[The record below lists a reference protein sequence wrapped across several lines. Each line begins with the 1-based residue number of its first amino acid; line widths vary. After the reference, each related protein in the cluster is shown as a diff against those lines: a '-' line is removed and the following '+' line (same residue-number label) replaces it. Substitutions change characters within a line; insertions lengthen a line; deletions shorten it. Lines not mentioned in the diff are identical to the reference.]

1 MLQVFSAEGGQPMS
15 ATDRSTIPDG
25 GLRGALTTPKIVFLV
40 VAAAAPLA
48 AMIGVLPLALALGA
62 GAATPATYVAVG
74 LILLCFSVGY
84 AAMSRRIT
92 NTGGFYTY
100 VAAGLGKPP
109 AIAAALIAVIAY
121 NAVAVELV
129 GAFGYFTRLILQGE
143 FGITL
148 PWELYAGAAVLA
160 VAVLGYR
167 KVDLSAR
174 VLAVLMVAELA
185 ILLVLD
191 TGVLGHKGGSALP
204 SASFAPH
211 AIMTAGFGLG
221 LMFAF
226 QSFLGF
232 ESAALYGEE
241 ARNPSRSVPLATYVS
256 VSVIM
261 IFYGFTSWV
270 VVGAVGAGNAA
281 KAANQQLGNLLFAI
295 DDQYVA
301 KAVTTVMMVAICTSL
316 FASMLAI
323 HNAASRYMFVLGRE
337 HVLPSWLG
345 HAHGSHQS
353 PSRASLVQT
362 TVNVAVAGGFAVAG
376 LDPYL
381 NLATSMTGLGT
392 LGIVILQ
399 AMAAVAVIGFFRR
412 RPGRHWW
419 KTGLAPLIGAA
430 GLITAIA
437 LILANYS
444 ALTGVSNPVINSLP
458 WLLAAAAIGGIGYAL
473 WLRRHRPHVYALIA
487 AGAAEHPEA
496 EMSPD
501 VQRADTSLA

>member
-1 MLQVFSAEGGQPMS
+1 MS
-15 ATDRSTIPDG
+15 ATAPPTPPDAV
-25 GLRGALTTPKIVFLV
+25 LRGALTTPKIVFLV

-48 AMIGVLPLALALGA
+48 AMIGVLPLALVLGA
-62 GAATPATYVAVG
+62 GAGTPATFVAAG
-74 LILLCFSVGY
+74 LILLCFSAGY
-84 AAMSRRIT
+84 AAMSKRIT

-129 GAFGYFTRLILQGE
+129 GAFGYFARLVVQVQLNV
-143 FGITL
+143 TL

-174 VLAVLMVAELA
+174 LLAALMVAELA

-191 TGVLGHKGGSALP
+191 GGVLGHKGGSALP
-204 SASFAPH
+204 LASFAPH
-211 AIMTAGFGLG
+211 TVLAAGIGLG

-256 VSVIM
+256 VSLIM
-261 IFYGFTSWV
+261 VFYGFTSWV
-270 VVGAVGAGNAA
+270 VVGAVGAGNART
-281 KAANQQLGNLLFAI
+281 AAAQQLGNLLFAI

-301 KAVTTVMMVAICTSL
+301 RAVTTVMMVAVCTSL
-316 FASMLAI
+316 FASLLAI
-323 HNAASRYMFVLGRE
+323 HNAASRYMFALGRE
-337 HVLPSWLG
+337 RVLPSWLG
-345 HAHGSHQS
+345 RAHGSHQS

-362 TVNVAVAGGFAVAG
+362 GVNVAVAGGFAVAG

-399 AMAAVAVIGFFRR
+399 AMAAIAVIGFFRR
-412 RPGRHWW
+412 RPDRHWW

-430 GLITAIA
+430 GLIAAIA
-437 LILANYS
+437 LILANYPS
-444 ALTGVSNPVINSLP
+444 LTGVTNPVINSMP
-458 WLLAAAAIGGIGYAL
+458 WLLAAAAVGGIGYAL
-473 WLRRHRPHVYALIA
+473 WLRHRRPDVYALIA
-487 AGAAEHPEA
+487 AGAAEHPNA
-496 EMSPD
+496 DPTLD
-501 VQRADTSLA
+501 VQRADAPSV